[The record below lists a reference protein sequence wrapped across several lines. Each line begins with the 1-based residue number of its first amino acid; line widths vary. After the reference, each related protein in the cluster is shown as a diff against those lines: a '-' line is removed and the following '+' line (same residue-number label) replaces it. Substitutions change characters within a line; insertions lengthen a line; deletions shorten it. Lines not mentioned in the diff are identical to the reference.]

1 MDEDII
7 PISYLI
13 KYKILDNIFSN
24 IIDQKS
30 KMILYFDVK
39 NIISGLHRDEDIIH
53 IIEQFKTGQDK
64 TKIAK
69 TVIFLAN
76 HYARYFKQRNVEY
89 ELIFFDDRGVS
100 NYHHNLNKEYK
111 ANRKRS
117 KVKLSDIFLDEKSLL
132 ENFANIYDK
141 NIGILNSMFKHM
153 DNISFINLTNLESDF
168 IPYFL
173 IKEEYMDENNK
184 KPSNKY
190 NHIIFGNDKDFLQ
203 LLTFNNI
210 YQICRRG
217 KNFDYE
223 IISKETAMKN
233 FIKDDSKIKTLKNP
247 RFIPILLT
255 IGGDTIDNVPGV
267 PTFGYLTAYKFLNEL
282 YEQNII
288 TDYDS
293 DIISFLSKLKEYMK
307 ISKKYAE
314 SIQAKK
320 IISYEDRLFT
330 NFKLVSFKELY
341 EHLTYKDKKIIK
353 EKYSK
358 ILENRA
364 STENL
369 KYNLSRICAYEGSY
383 KSLL

>member
-13 KYKILDNIFSN
+13 KYKVLDNLFSN
-24 IIDQKS
+24 ILDQKA
-30 KMILYFDVK
+30 KMVLYFDVK
-39 NIISGLHRDEDIIH
+39 NIISGLHRDEDIIN
-53 IIEQFKTGQDK
+53 IIEQFKNGQDK

-69 TVIFLAN
+69 TIIFLAN
-76 HYARYFKQRNVEY
+76 HYARYFKQRNIEY
-89 ELIFFDDRGVS
+89 NLVFFDDRGVS
-100 NYHHNLNKEYK
+100 AYHNSLNKDYK

-117 KVKLSDIFLDEKSLL
+117 KVKLSDIFLDDKSLL

-141 NIGILNSMFKHM
+141 NISILNSMFKHM
-153 DNISFINLTNLESDF
+153 DNISFVNLTNLESDF
-168 IPYFL
+168 IPYFM

-184 KPSNKY
+184 IPSNRY

-210 YQICRRG
+210 FQICRKG

-223 IISKETAMKN
+223 IISKNIAMKK
-233 FIKDDSKIKTLKNP
+233 FIKDESKIKLLTNP
-247 RFIPILLT
+247 RFIPLLLA
-255 IGGDTIDNVPGV
+255 IGGDTIDNVQGI
-267 PTFGYLTAYKFLNEL
+267 PTFGYITAYKFLNEL

-288 TDYDS
+288 TDYDTTME
-293 DIISFLSKLKEYMK
+293 SFLLKLKEYMK

-320 IISYEDRLFT
+320 IISYEDRLLS

-341 EHLTYKDKKIIK
+341 DYLSYKDKKTIK

-358 ILENRA
+358 VIENRA
-364 STENL
+364 SSENL
-369 KYNLSRICAYEGSY
+369 KYNLSRICAYDGSY
-383 KSLL
+383 KNLL